1 MTMEFQGFGKI
12 ARLDREIVVTEKI
25 DGTNAQVYITYDD
38 PHAGDSCVAR
48 VLTEV
53 GPLAIYAGS
62 RNRWVTQLDDNY
74 GFAEWV
80 AENAL
85 QLAQLGPGRHF
96 GEWWGKGINRGYG
109 VDGKYFSLFNTRR
122 WAPDYLSIVGTSADL
137 VPTCCKV
144 VPVLYQGKFSQ
155 ESIERELDR
164 LRSGGSVA
172 APGFMNPEGVV
183 IYHTASNTLFKKTI
197 GNDGPKGG

>member
-1 MTMEFQGFGKI
+1 MEFHGFGKI
-12 ARLDREIVVTEKI
+12 ARLDREIIITEKI

-62 RNRWVTQLDDNY
+62 RNRWITQFDDNY

-80 AENAL
+80 AANAL

-96 GEWWGKGINRGYG
+96 GEWWGRGIQRGYG
-109 VDGKYFSLFNTRR
+109 MSDRKFSLFNTSR
-122 WAPDYLSIVGTSADL
+122 WK
-137 VPTCCKV
+137 TCCSDAV
-144 VPVLYQGKFSQ
+144 GRDILPSMPDIGLVPVLYQGLFSTQ
-155 ESIERELDR
+155 AVEACIAA
-164 LRSGGSVA
+164 LRDNGSCA
-172 APGFMNPEGVV
+172 APGFMDPEGVV

>member
-1 MTMEFQGFGKI
+1 MEFHGFGKI
-12 ARLDREIVVTEKI
+12 ARFDREIIITEKI
-25 DGTNAQVYITYDD
+25 DGTNAQVYLTYDD
-38 PHAGDSCVAR
+38 PQAGDSCVAR

-62 RNRWVTQLDDNY
+62 RNRWITQFDDNY

-80 AENAL
+80 AANAL

-96 GEWWGKGINRGYG
+96 GEWWGRGIQRGYG
-109 VDGKYFSLFNTRR
+109 VAGRYFSLFNTSR
-122 WAPDYLSIVGTSADL
+122 WAHE

-144 VPVLYQGKFSQ
+144 VPVLYQGNFTQ
-155 ESIERELDR
+155 ENIELAIGR
-164 LRSGGSVA
+164 LIGEGSVA
-172 APGFMNPEGVV
+172 APGFENPEGVV

>member
-1 MTMEFQGFGKI
+1 MEFHGFGKI
-12 ARLDREIVVTEKI
+12 ARLDREIIITEKI

-62 RNRWVTQLDDNY
+62 RNRWITQFDDNY

-80 AENAL
+80 AANAL

-96 GEWWGKGINRGYG
+96 GEWWGRGIQRGYG
-109 VDGKYFSLFNTRR
+109 ATGRYFSLFNTSR
-122 WAPDYLSIVGTSADL
+122 WAHE

-144 VPVLYQGKFSQ
+144 VPVLYQGNFTQ
-155 ESIERELDR
+155 ENIERALGR
-164 LRSGGSVA
+164 LIGEGSVA

>member
-1 MTMEFQGFGKI
+1 MEFHGFGKI
-12 ARLDREIVVTEKI
+12 ARLDREIIITEKI
-25 DGTNAQVYITYDD
+25 DGTNAQVYLTYDD
-38 PHAGDSCVAR
+38 PQAGDSCVAR

-62 RNRWVTQLDDNY
+62 RNRWITQFDDNY

-80 AENAL
+80 AANAL
-85 QLAQLGPGRHF
+85 QLALLGPGRHF
-96 GEWWGKGINRGYG
+96 GEWWGRGIQRGYG
-109 VDGKYFSLFNTRR
+109 VTGRYFSLFNTSR
-122 WAPDYLSIVGTSADL
+122 WAHE

-144 VPVLYQGKFSQ
+144 VPVLYQGNFTQ
-155 ESIERELDR
+155 ENIDWAIGR
-164 LRSGGSVA
+164 LIGEGSVA
-172 APGFMNPEGVV
+172 APGFENPEGVV

>member
-1 MTMEFQGFGKI
+1 MEFHGFGKI
-12 ARLDREIVVTEKI
+12 ARFDREIIITEKI
-25 DGTNAQVYITYDD
+25 DGTNAQVYLTYDD
-38 PHAGDSCVAR
+38 PQAGDSCVAR

-62 RNRWVTQLDDNY
+62 RNRWSTQFDDNY

-80 AENAL
+80 AANAL

-96 GEWWGKGINRGYG
+96 GEWWGRGIQRGYG
-109 VDGKYFSLFNTRR
+109 VTGRYFSLFNTGR
-122 WAPDYLSIVGTSADL
+122 WAHE

-144 VPVLYQGKFSQ
+144 VPVLYQGNFTQ
-155 ESIERELDR
+155 ENIEWAIGR
-164 LRSGGSVA
+164 LIGEGSYA
-172 APGFMNPEGVV
+172 APGFENPEGVV

>member
-1 MTMEFQGFGKI
+1 MEFHGFGKI
-12 ARLDREIVVTEKI
+12 ARLDREIIITEKI

-62 RNRWVTQLDDNY
+62 RNRWITQFDDNY

-80 AENAL
+80 AANAL

-96 GEWWGKGINRGYG
+96 GEWWGRGIQRGYG
-109 VDGKYFSLFNTRR
+109 VTGRYFSLFNTSR
-122 WAPDYLSIVGTSADL
+122 WAHE

-144 VPVLYQGKFSQ
+144 VPVLYQGNFTQ
-155 ESIERELDR
+155 ENIEWAIGR
-164 LRSGGSVA
+164 LIGEGSVA
-172 APGFMNPEGVV
+172 APGFENPEGVV

>member
-1 MTMEFQGFGKI
+1 MEFHGFGKI
-12 ARLDREIVVTEKI
+12 ARFDREIIITEKI

-38 PHAGDSCVAR
+38 PQAGDSCVAR

-62 RNRWVTQLDDNY
+62 RNRWITQFDDNY

-80 AENAL
+80 AANAL

-96 GEWWGKGINRGYG
+96 GEWWGRGIQRGYG
-109 VDGKYFSLFNTRR
+109 VTGRYFSLFNTSR
-122 WAPDYLSIVGTSADL
+122 WAHE

-144 VPVLYQGKFSQ
+144 VPVLYQGNFTQ
-155 ESIERELDR
+155 ENIEWAIGR
-164 LRSGGSVA
+164 LIGEGSVA
-172 APGFMNPEGVV
+172 APGFENPEGVV

-197 GNDGPKGG
+197 GNDGPKGE

>member
-1 MTMEFQGFGKI
+1 MEFHGFGKI
-12 ARLDREIVVTEKI
+12 ARFDREIIITEKI
-25 DGTNAQVYITYDD
+25 DGTNAQVYLTYDD
-38 PHAGDSCVAR
+38 PQAGDSCVAR

-62 RNRWVTQLDDNY
+62 RNRWITQFDDNY

-80 AENAL
+80 AANAL

-96 GEWWGKGINRGYG
+96 GEWWGRGIQRGYG
-109 VDGKYFSLFNTRR
+109 VTGRYFSLFNTSR
-122 WAPDYLSIVGTSADL
+122 WAHE

-144 VPVLYQGKFSQ
+144 VPVLYQGNFTQ
-155 ESIERELDR
+155 ENIEWAIGR
-164 LRSGGSVA
+164 LIGEGSVA
-172 APGFMNPEGVV
+172 APGFENPEGVV